1 MTSFYQLNRN
11 RKVVN
16 NITKLFIHIIKIM
29 EAKDTTVDV
38 VEVDKNE
45 ENTNEQIQTDTEQ
58 QTVS

>member
-1 MTSFYQLNRN
+1 MNKHYKTFYSS
-11 RKVVN
+11 
-16 NITKLFIHIIKIM
+16 IIKIM

-45 ENTNEQIQTDTEQ
+45 ENTTEQIQTDTEQ

>member
-1 MTSFYQLNRN
+1 
-11 RKVVN
+11 
-16 NITKLFIHIIKIM
+16 M

-45 ENTNEQIQTDTEQ
+45 ENTIEQIQTDTEQ

>member
-1 MTSFYQLNRN
+1 
-11 RKVVN
+11 
-16 NITKLFIHIIKIM
+16 M

-45 ENTNEQIQTDTEQ
+45 ENTIEQIQSDTEQ

>member
-1 MTSFYQLNRN
+1 M
-11 RKVVN
+11 N